1 MHDEHGRQVTARREA
16 AVVAIAADQAR
27 DAGLALAHRPD
38 RQVRAGRA
46 AGEEQR
52 AGLGAELR
60 GMGPYPGD
68 RIAHVGHLVG
78 KCRVRLQPVVRA
90 HADKTAPAGEVPDQ
104 RPRFAGLVAG
114 VEAAAMEVQQDRR
127 TGRPVAAVVYV
138 QRAVRPV
145 AVGEAAY
152 PDHVEPAGEERGAQD
167 AAPWPLRLTG
177 VVQCRVRRQCAAHD
191 DHQAGQG
198 KQRDN
203 GGDGAGR
210 GAEVAVGE
218 REHGR
223 RDQKIPHNKRQL
235 ADHQPGEGGEG
246 AETGPPGEGAR
257 HAPGHG
263 RDRPQV
269 PDRHQEPPAMRGR
282 VHAGWPSAVGSAL
295 SPRTRPAFLGEL
307 WVLVTMC
314 SGSMSCGTSRAPT
327 APLAPA
333 TELRIVSPRYS
344 DRQDVT
350 RRGCGRRHPEVDMA
364 GGVSGAGP
372 RHESADSAQRIR
384 VNGSGPVGVPGRQP
398 RYGWPRRGRPARG

>member
-1 MHDEHGRQVTARREA
+1 MTTRPVRASSATTAR
-16 AVVAIAADQAR
+16 
-27 DAGLALAHRPD
+27 
-38 RQVRAGRA
+38 
-46 AGEEQR
+46 
-52 AGLGAELR
+52 
-60 GMGPYPGD
+60 
-68 RIAHVGHLVG
+68 
-78 KCRVRLQPVVRA
+78 
-90 HADKTAPAGEVPDQ
+90 
-104 RPRFAGLVAG
+104 
-114 VEAAAMEVQQDRR
+114 
-127 TGRPVAAVVYV
+127 
-138 QRAVRPV
+138 
-145 AVGEAAY
+145 
-152 PDHVEPAGEERGAQD
+152 
-167 AAPWPLRLTG
+167 
-177 VVQCRVRRQCAAHD
+177 
-191 DHQAGQG
+191 
-198 KQRDN
+198 
-203 GGDGAGR
+203 DGAGR

-235 ADHQPGEGGEG
+235 ADHQPGEGGQG
-246 AETGPPGEGAR
+246 AEPGPPGEGAR

-282 VHAGWPSAVGSAL
+282 MHAGWPSAVGSAL

-384 VNGSGPVGVPGRQP
+384 VNGSGPAAASVRLAMARLPSTWLMCCNGAIVWTTWARCCQRAGPPPPPHGALPGC
-398 RYGWPRRGRPARG
+398 AA

>member
-16 AVVAIAADQAR
+16 AVVAVAADQAR
-27 DAGLALAHRPD
+27 DAGLAVAHRPD
-38 RQVRAGRA
+38 RQVRPGRA

-60 GMGPYPGD
+60 GMSPYPGD
-68 RIAHVGHLVG
+68 RVAHVGYLVG
-78 KCRVRLQPVVRA
+78 ECHVRLQPVVRA
-90 HADKTAPAGEVPDQ
+90 HADETAPAGQVPDQ

-114 VEAAAMEVQQDRR
+114 IEAAAMEVQQDRR
-127 TGRPVAAVVYV
+127 AGRPVAAVVYV

-167 AAPWPLRLTG
+167 AAPRPPRLTG
-177 VVQCRVRRQCAAHD
+177 VAQCRVRAQRAAHD

-198 KQRDN
+198 EQRDN
-203 GGDGAGR
+203 GGGGAGR

-223 RDQKIPHNKRQL
+223 GDQKIPDEERQL
-235 ADHQPGEGGEG
+235 ADHQRGEGGEG
-246 AETGPPGEGAR
+246 AEPAPPGERAR

-282 VHAGWPSAVGSAL
+282 THAGWPSAAGSAL
-295 SPRTRPAFLGEL
+295 SPRTRPAFLGDL
-307 WVLVTMC
+307 WVPVT
-314 SGSMSCGTSRAPT
+314 
-327 APLAPA
+327 
-333 TELRIVSPRYS
+333 
-344 DRQDVT
+344 
-350 RRGCGRRHPEVDMA
+350 
-364 GGVSGAGP
+364 
-372 RHESADSAQRIR
+372 
-384 VNGSGPVGVPGRQP
+384 
-398 RYGWPRRGRPARG
+398 W